1 MANTNTITT
10 ARDEIVCL
18 PSVNET
24 AITSLLKTPLG
35 AHLDLFQILDN
46 CQYHVDALIENDDNT
61 ERMALCGRLLAALEI
76 LKVALKTPLPAH
88 LIERLTVDV
97 AEPDN
102 YRGAL
107 TTDSE
112 TLREYCSAL
121 TILLLQPQQS
131 PEQKEHITGLLFELV
146 NVLIEDL
153 KAPRFVRTDG
163 GLVMIS
169 GEAVPGI
176 H

>member
-1 MANTNTITT
+1 MANTNSTTT
-10 ARDEIVCL
+10 ACTESVCL

-24 AITSLLKTPLG
+24 AITALLKTPLG
-35 AHLDLFQILDN
+35 AHLDLFQILDS
-46 CQYHVDALIENDDNT
+46 CQHHVDALIENDDNT
-61 ERMALCGRLLAALEI
+61 ECMALCGRLYAALEV

-121 TILLLQPQQS
+121 TILLLQHQQS
-131 PEQKEHITGLLFELV
+131 PEQKEHIAGLLFELV
-146 NVLIEDL
+146 NVLVEDL

-169 GEAVPGI
+169 GESVPGI

>member
-1 MANTNTITT
+1 MANTNSITT
-10 ARDEIVCL
+10 TCIEIVCP

-24 AITSLLKTPLG
+24 AITALLKTPLG
-35 AHLDLFQILDN
+35 ANLDLFQILDN
-46 CQYHVDALIENDDNT
+46 CQQHVDALIENDNNT
-61 ERMALCGRLLAALEI
+61 ECMALCGRLYAALEM
-76 LKVALKTPLPAH
+76 LKFALKAPLPAH

-102 YRGAL
+102 YRAPL
-107 TTDSE
+107 STDSE

-121 TILLLQPQQS
+121 TILLLQHQQS

-146 NVLIEDL
+146 NVLVEDL
-153 KAPRFVRTDG
+153 KAPRFVSADA

-169 GEAVPGI
+169 GESVPGI